1 MLDPQ
6 SLPPHPGLPEWV
18 LWIGGGLG
26 VTVSTVVLK
35 LGLKR
40 GERTGATGEPARIE
54 AALVDGVSVRHLAGA
69 VEGLSTTLRDLD
81 GRLGERVREAGQS
94 TAEWAEAL
102 GDLLRDLTR
111 EVQELRL
118 ELRQIRGELSRG

>member
-6 SLPPHPGLPEWV
+6 SIPAHPGLPEWV

-26 VTVSTVVLK
+26 VAVSTVVLK
-35 LGLKR
+35 LGLKS
-40 GERTGATGEPARIE
+40 GGRTGETVEPARLDV
-54 AALVDGVSVRHLAGA
+54 ALVDGVSVRRLAGA
-69 VEGLSTTLRDLD
+69 VDGLSATMRDLD
-81 GRLGERVREAGQS
+81 GRVGERVLQS
-94 TAEWAEAL
+94 GESAAEKAEAL